1 MSAGTEEMTNV
12 DLFSPIGLGDLVL
25 PNRVIMAPLTR
36 NISAMPFKH
45 L

>member
-1 MSAGTEEMTNV
+1 MPS
-12 DLFSPIGLGDLVL
+12 LFDPLVLGDLVL

-36 NISAMPFKH
+36 LRANLPATRPT